1 LLDSVPRR
9 DARTSNSRENTVTAP
24 EKQERGAKGT
34 WSRRGVLAGLLGAP
48 VLLVAACNDPGSS
61 SGSAAS
67 GTTAAGVGGAPAAG
81 TPSSSPRTS
90 AARISI
96 SPADGIST
104 ASFTRPITVAVTGGT
119 LASVTATDGNGGAVP
134 GARASDGLSW
144 TSTGPLASGTRYS
157 VAAVA
162 VDRNGLE
169 ADAHAE
175 FATASPANTFVGYF
189 TPEDGATVG
198 VGMPVTINFNK
209 PVLNRRAVEQAITVT
224 ADTGVEVVGHWFSST
239 RLDFRPRDYWAKG
252 TTVTLKLR
260 LKDVEGAKGVYGT
273 QSKDVRFT
281 VGRSRTS
288 VADLSAH
295 TLTVTT
301 DGQVTATYPI
311 IGGAPDHKTWGG
323 KLVISE
329 QYEQTKMDSTTV
341 GLGDEYNIP
350 DVPHAQR
357 LTTSGTFIHGNYWS
371 PASAFGTANLS
382 HGCIAL
388 RDVKG
393 GGDATTDA
401 AVFFAHS
408 MVGDVVEV
416 VNSGDQTVSP
426 TNGLSGWNLG
436 WADWKAGSAL

>member
-1 LLDSVPRR
+1 M
-9 DARTSNSRENTVTAP
+9 TGP
-24 EKQERGAKGT
+24 EKQERGTRAT
-34 WSRRGVLAGLLGAP
+34 WTRRGVLAGLLGAP
-48 VLLVAACNDPGSS
+48 VLLVAACNDTPAPS
-61 SGSAAS
+61 SGAA
-67 GTTAAGVGGAPAAG
+67 GTTAAGVGGATG
-81 TPSSSPRTS
+81 TPSPTPGPKTS

-96 SPADGIST
+96 SPADGAT
-104 ASFTRPITVAVTGGT
+104 AAPFTRPVT
-119 LASVTATDGNGGAVP
+119 VTATAGTLSSVTVTDGSGRSIPGTRSADGA
-134 GARASDGLSW
+134 SW
-144 TSTGPLASGTRYS
+144 ISSGPLSSGTSYS
-157 VAAVA
+157 VAAA
-162 VDRNGLE
+162 ATDKDGLE

-175 FATASPANTFVGYF
+175 FATASPADTFVGYF
-189 TPEDGATVG
+189 TPEDGSTVG
-198 VGMPVTINFNK
+198 VGMPVSINFNK
-209 PVLNRRAVEQAITVT
+209 PIINRRAVEQAITVT

-260 LKDVEGAKGVYGT
+260 LKDVEGARGVYGT
-273 QSKDVRFT
+273 QSKSVSFT

-288 VADLSAH
+288 VADLAAH

-311 IGGAPDHKTWGG
+311 IGGAPDHRTWGG

-357 LTTSGTFIHGNYWS
+357 LTASGTFIHGNYWS
-371 PASAFGTANLS
+371 PADAFGADNLS
-382 HGCIAL
+382 HGCVAL

-393 GGDATTDA
+393 GGDPTTDA
-401 AVFFAHS
+401 AVFFKGS

-416 VNSGDQTVSP
+416 VNSGDKTVVPS
-426 TNGLSGWNLG
+426 NGLSGWNLS